1 MFRYLVTAFIT
12 CLIASPNLASAAEMQ
27 NPPDVVRLFGT
38 YAPEAGAWS
47 EYIILDKKKEKRTVI
62 RLAILGAKGDSY
74 WYEVVN
80 KDGKNSNIVKMLV
93 TGDPI
98 EPENIKRLITK
109 SGMNPAQ
116 EMDPGFV
123 LMGRKAAGSMFE
135 RQSGIPTNSTLEL
148 QNVKTGED
156 VVILEAGTFD
166 VELHR
171 IIDKDGTVQAEYKFS
186 RQVHP
191 FGIVASEAGNI
202 NVLLA
207 GHGTGATSLITEEPI
222 MMSQP
227 PGMAPP
233 QGPESGAG
241 SSIRQIPGMGTGYES
256 RQ

>member
-1 MFRYLVTAFIT
+1 MFRYLVTAFLA
-12 CLIASPNLASAAEMQ
+12 CLIASPQIVSAAETQ

-47 EYIILDKKKEKRTVI
+47 EYIILDKEKAKQTVI
-62 RLAILGAKGDSY
+62 RLAILGAAGDSY

-80 KDGKNSNIVKMLV
+80 MDGKNSNIVKMLV
-93 TGDPI
+93 TGDPND
-98 EPENIKRLITK
+98 PGNIQRLIIK

-116 EMDPGFV
+116 EMGPDFV
-123 LMGRKAAGSMFE
+123 LMSRRAAGNMFE
-135 RQSGIPTNSTLEL
+135 RQSGILTNSTLEL
-148 QNVKTGED
+148 QNIKTGEE
-156 VVILEAGTFD
+156 VVTLEAGTFD

-171 IIDKDGTVQAEYKFS
+171 IIDKDGRVHAEYKLS
-186 RQVHP
+186 RQVRP

-207 GHGTGATSLITEEPI
+207 GHGTGATSFITEEPI

-227 PGMAPP
+227 PGMVPP
-233 QGPESGAG
+233 QGPKSGDG
-241 SSIRQIPGMGTGYES
+241 STIRQIPGMGTGYES